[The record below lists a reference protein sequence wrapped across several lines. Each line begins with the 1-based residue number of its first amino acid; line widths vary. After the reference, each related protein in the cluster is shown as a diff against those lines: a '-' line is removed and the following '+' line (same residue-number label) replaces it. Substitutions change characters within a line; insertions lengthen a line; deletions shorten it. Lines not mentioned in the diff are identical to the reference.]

1 MGTPG
6 AGWVAASFLSEQSG
20 GTGSRLLAMVEPQG
34 DVADATSAG
43 AHSREQHGHEQHGDE
58 QHSHGHGD
66 DHRDELH
73 DELRA
78 RGYRL
83 TPQRQLVLEAVEA
96 LGHATPETVLSAVRR
111 KARGVNMSTIYRTL
125 ELLEELELV
134 SHAHLGHGA
143 PTYHSTRG
151 PRHAHLVCRS
161 CGRVTEVP
169 PEAIEPLAA
178 SLRETYAF
186 DTDVRHLTVFGDCAE
201 CPDAAP
207 SADDTVTS
215 EE

>member
-1 MGTPG
+1 
-6 AGWVAASFLSEQSG
+6 
-20 GTGSRLLAMVEPQG
+20 MVEPQQEY
-34 DVADATSAG
+34 AG
-43 AHSREQHGHEQHGDE
+43 ATPGDE
-58 QHSHGHGD
+58 HSHQEHSHGEHTHGKHSHQEHRHGEPSHGRDSEPRD
-66 DHRDELH
+66 DLH

-83 TPQRQLVLEAVEA
+83 TPQRQLVLEAVEE
-96 LGHATPETVLSAVRR
+96 LGHATPETVLSAVRQ

-125 ELLEELELV
+125 ELLEELQLV

-143 PTYHSTRG
+143 PTYHSTSG

-178 SLRETYAF
+178 SLREAYAF
-186 DTDVRHLTVFGDCAE
+186 VTDVRHLTVFGDCAD
-201 CPDAAP
+201 CPDDESSAA
-207 SADDTVTS
+207 DTVTS